1 MIEKINSPADLKARP
16 EEDLPARA
24 AEIREKIIRTVSER
38 GGHLS
43 PNLGSVELSLAVH
56 RVFSAPEDTLIF
68 DVGHQCYT
76 HKIVTGR
83 GSAFETLRTPGSVS
97 GFPNKNEGEYDAVT
111 AGHSGPAVSEALGI
125 AVSKKLRGD
134 ETYTVAISGD
144 GSFTNGMVY
153 EALNNCAAKNLRLII
168 ILNDNGMLISEAVGG
183 FSRHLSRIRTSE
195 RYFAFKCGLKR
206 FFSRI
211 PLVGKALV
219 SGARRFKESIKRLFL
234 NTNMFEALGIEYLG
248 PVDGNNVS
256 KVISVLEEAKTRDE
270 VVLVH
275 LKTKKGL
282 GYPPA
287 EAEPDAY
294 HFVPPFDPG
303 RGAEKDPETFCAA
316 VSDALLKLG
325 EADEKVVAVTA
336 AMPEGSGTAEFG
348 KRFSERFFDVGI
360 AEEHAASFSG
370 GLALGGM
377 RPYCAIYST
386 FAQRIFDQVLE
397 DVSLQSI
404 PVTFLLS
411 HAGLVPGDGSTH
423 QGIFDVALFS
433 SVPGITILS
442 PDSRE
447 ELTSLIETP
456 CEKKAPRVIRYPKGR
471 EAEYPRDLFEKNGS
485 GSYCVFKPDADVLI
499 VTYGRVTAQAFDA
512 ADLLAPVLRVGVVR
526 FTKIA
531 PLDGEALLNAVRGAK
546 DVYFV
551 EEGIKRGG
559 FAESAAAYL
568 EAAGYKGR
576 VFIHAIEDEFP
587 PHGDLDYLF
596 DKYGFTS
603 DAIARRILSGR

>member
-1 MIEKINSPADLKARP
+1 MLENVNSPADLKALP
-16 EEDLPARA
+16 EADLPALA
-24 AEIREKIIRTVSER
+24 EEIREKIIKTVSQR

-43 PNLGSVELSLAVH
+43 PNLGSVELTLAVH

-76 HKIVTGR
+76 HKLITGR
-83 GSAFETLRTPGSVS
+83 RAEFETLREQGSVS
-97 GFPNKNEGEYDAVT
+97 GFTSKNESEYDAVT
-111 AGHSGPAVSEALGI
+111 AGHSGPAVSEALGV
-125 AVSKKLRGD
+125 ATSKKLRGD

-153 EALNNCAAKNLRLII
+153 EALNNCAAKGLRLII

-183 FSRHLSRIRTSE
+183 FSKHLSRIRTSE
-195 RYFAFKCGLKR
+195 RYFAFKCGLKK
-206 FFSRI
+206 FFSHI
-211 PLVGKALV
+211 PLIGRALV
-219 SGARRFKESIKRLFL
+219 SGARRIKESLKRLFL
-234 NTNMFEALGIEYLG
+234 NTNIFEALGIEYLG
-248 PVDGNNVS
+248 PVDGNDVS

-294 HFVPPFDPG
+294 HFVPPFDPE
-303 RGAEKDPETFCAA
+303 RGTEKDPATFCAA
-316 VSDALLKLG
+316 VSAALLKLG
-325 EADEKVVAVTA
+325 EEDERVVAVTA
-336 AMPEGSGTAEFG
+336 AMPEGTGTAEFG
-348 KRFSERFFDVGI
+348 KRFPERFFDVGI
-360 AEEHAASFSG
+360 AEEHAASFSS

-377 RPYCAIYST
+377 RPFCAVYST

-397 DVSLQSI
+397 DSSLQGL
-404 PVTFLLS
+404 PVTYLLS
-411 HAGLVPGDGSTH
+411 HAGFVPGDGSTH

-433 SVPGITILS
+433 SVPGVTVLS
-442 PDSRE
+442 PDSRG
-447 ELTSLIETP
+447 ELSELIAELP
-456 CEKKAPRVIRYPKGR
+456 EKSGPRVIRYPKGR
-471 EAEYPRDLFEKNGS
+471 EADYPRDRFVKTESGLF
-485 GSYCVFKPDADVLI
+485 VFNPEAEVLI
-499 VTYGRVTAQAFDA
+499 VTYGRVTAQAYDA
-512 ADLLAPVLRVGVVR
+512 ADLLAPVMRVGVVR

-531 PLDGEALLNAVRGAK
+531 PLDGGALFEAVRGAK
-546 DVYFV
+546 EVFFI

-568 EAAGYKGR
+568 GASGYKGR
-576 VFIHAIEDEFP
+576 VVVHAIEDEFP
-587 PHGDLDYLF
+587 PHGDLDFLL